1 MSQSTEMRDAYV
13 AAELAVLQGQSFRFG
28 ERVLTRADLV
38 EIRDGRREWEA
49 RVAAEATAAAGGN
62 SGIALASFRCGR

>member
-1 MSQSTEMRDAYV
+1 MSQATEMRDAYV

-38 EIRDGRREWEA
+38 EIRAGRREWEA
-49 RVAAEATAAAGGN
+49 RVAAETISAAGGS
-62 SGIALASFRCGR
+62 SGVALASFRCDR